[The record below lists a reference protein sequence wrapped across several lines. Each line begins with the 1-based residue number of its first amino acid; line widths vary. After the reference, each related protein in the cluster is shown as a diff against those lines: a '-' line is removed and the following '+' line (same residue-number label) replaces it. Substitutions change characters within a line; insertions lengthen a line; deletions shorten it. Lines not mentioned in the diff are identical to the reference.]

1 MNKMLI
7 ISLMF
12 FTGYLYGADQNAAQ
26 NATNLLNSYYTATQ
40 SVTPNRALVY
50 QSRKTDPDARQIN
63 TSTLSD
69 NDLGDGQFR
78 IVRNDSV
85 NISRCSADYGVVS
98 TISATEIVVDTNRF
112 PIIVHCT
119 DSIANDRVTYITME
133 Q

>member
-1 MNKMLI
+1 M
-7 ISLMF
+7 
-12 FTGYLYGADQNAAQ
+12 YGADQNAAQ